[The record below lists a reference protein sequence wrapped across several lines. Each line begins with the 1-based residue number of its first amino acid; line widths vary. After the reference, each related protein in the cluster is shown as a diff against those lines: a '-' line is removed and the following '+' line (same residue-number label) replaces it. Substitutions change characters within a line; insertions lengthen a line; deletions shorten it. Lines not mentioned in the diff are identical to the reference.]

1 MGAIELLPWIL
12 IVQLW
17 SDPPPKMKFVYSKV
31 YPNYTECMEARKEW
45 DNKGLVA
52 ICGLKNETNKD
63 GQKNMVEDKGKA
75 TR

>member
-1 MGAIELLPWIL
+1 MSGIDLIPWIL

-17 SDPPPKMKFVYSKV
+17 NDPPPKMKFVYSKV
-31 YPNYTECMEARKEW
+31 YPNYAECMEARKEW

-52 ICGLKNETNKD
+52 ICGVKSETNKD
-63 GQKNMVEDKGKA
+63 EKKNMVEDKGKA